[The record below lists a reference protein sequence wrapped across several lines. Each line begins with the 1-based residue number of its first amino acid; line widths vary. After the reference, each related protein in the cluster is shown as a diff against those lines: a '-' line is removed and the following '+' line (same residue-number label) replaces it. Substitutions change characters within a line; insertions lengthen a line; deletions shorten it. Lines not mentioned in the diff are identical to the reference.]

1 MLKNICAFC
10 WRMLNR
16 ENTILGK
23 KDCIMSLYQIVNL
36 GPSQWKECPE
46 DLKKYGID
54 FVNENALDDKY
65 PYLYLYW
72 GWSKSDCHYQGST
85 NLKKLADNVSA
96 LPIVNN
102 LAEFNQVV
110 PEDLHSLNAFD
121 FGKNGE
127 EGLKNYILNFFG
139 FINQTRKIFISYRRT
154 ETSAVAHQLFD
165 ALQQKGYLPFLDNIS
180 IESGVPFQEYLRNE
194 LADADVFVYLNSP
207 DYENSQYTL
216 EEKDCAQKMN
226 MGVVQVLL
234 YGQEKDESFIN
245 ATCVDVRGT
254 DKKNDNISDGWI
266 NAIVLEIEKRRAEFF
281 RYRRKVLIDAYRR
294 KNPNVAVAGIQ
305 NDLLI
310 NANKAEVASLCLH
323 IPKSQDLQKADE
335 ALNSLKKKYKKIL
348 LYDKQF
354 CRRDIS
360 DHLSWLNQNLSNVIQ
375 TRDINA

>member
-1 MLKNICAFC
+1 
-10 WRMLNR
+10 
-16 ENTILGK
+16 
-23 KDCIMSLYQIVNL
+23 MSILYQIVNM
-36 GPSQWKECPE
+36 GSPQWQECPE
-46 DLKKYGID
+46 DLKKYGVD
-54 FVNENALDDKY
+54 FVNERTLDDKY

-72 GWSKSDCHYQGST
+72 GSSESDCHYHGSI
-85 NLKKLADNVSA
+85 NLKKLADNASA

-102 LAEFNQVV
+102 PAEFNQVI
-110 PEDLHSLNAFD
+110 PEDLHSINAFD

-127 EGLKNYILNFFG
+127 EGLKNYILNYFG

-165 ALQQKGYLPFLDNIS
+165 ALQQKGFLPFLDCIS
-180 IESGVPFQEYLRNE
+180 IETGVPFQEYLRNE

-207 DYENSQYTL
+207 DYGNSRYTV

-234 YGQEKDESFIN
+234 LGVKRDESFIN
-245 ATCVDVRGT
+245 AACIDVKES

-266 NAIVLEIEKRRAEFF
+266 NTIVLEIEKRRAEFF
-281 RYRRKVLIDAYRR
+281 RYRRKVLIDSYRR
-294 KNPNVAVAGIQ
+294 KNPNVIFAGEQ

-310 NANKAEVASLCLH
+310 NANKAEMVSLCLH
-323 IPKSQDLQKADE
+323 IPKSQDLQNACE
-335 ALNSLKKKYKKIL
+335 TLNCLRKRYKKIL

-360 DHLSWLNQNLSNVIQ
+360 NHLNWLNHYLSNAIQ